1 MEVSIPANEVNTQNI
16 YFADKKKN
24 IIVDGDFI
32 KILYSTESFEMNGLY
47 IFVELEQQYIHSGH
61 YPTLSLPLCPR
72 SGIART
78 PSRVAEQ
85 SNFAFSY
92 LRRSDIAP
100 ALHKSSS
107 SDSFSFAPGQM
118 CLTPFHIADAQSER
132 CKDTLQCSSNDDQAN
147 WIQITSNRNNTTK
160 RVILFNPMSL
170 ENIALINRLC
180 QIEQNIIERYI
191 RTYCPFKTTSYI
203 LKNQLMNGII
213 KYHSENVHI
222 GTKEQHHQWFKSA
235 SFDSIMNMNCPM
247 KPKERF
253 ILKISGVWETATNV
267 GITMKFILVR

>member
-1 MEVSIPANEVNTQNI
+1 MSSNT
-16 YFADKKKN
+16 YR
-24 IIVDGDFI
+24 
-32 KILYSTESFEMNGLY
+32 YT
-47 IFVELEQQYIHSGH
+47 SG
-61 YPTLSLPLCPR
+61 
-72 SGIART
+72 
-78 PSRVAEQ
+78 V
-85 SNFAFSY
+85 
-92 LRRSDIAP
+92 LRKLQP

-107 SDSFSFAPGQM
+107 SDSLSFAQGEEVKGQM
-118 CLTPFHIADAQSER
+118 FPTPFHIADAQSEAHKTGGLNEKMR
-132 CKDTLQCSSNDDQAN
+132 KDTLQCSSNDDQAN

-191 RTYCPFKTTSYI
+191 RTYCPFKIASYI
-203 LKNQLMNGII
+203 LKTQLMNGTI

-222 GTKEQHHQWFKSA
+222 GTNEPLHKWYKSA
-235 SFDSIMNMNCPM
+235 SFDSILNANCIINTR
-247 KPKERF
+247 ERF